1 MTPHPNPRPRR
12 RADGTVPLVSAPN
25 SSIFLSRLRRLPVLD
40 TAGDKLG
47 TVRDVLVQV
56 RSAGRAPRVKGLVVE
71 LFAQHRVFVPMVRV
85 HNIEALQVTISG
97 VLNTRRFERR
107 ESETL
112 VFQDLIDAQVK
123 RRGESKPAWIYD
135 VSIRQARSH
144 DWEIDEVALRAST
157 GPFARRTYDT
167 IVDWSDIDV
176 FVVGAGRSTREV
188 LAHLEDM
195 KAADIARELHDMTPQ
210 RRSEIAHALDDETL
224 ADALEELPEDEQV
237 ELIQALEVERAADV
251 LEEMNPDDAADL
263 VAELTPEVA
272 EKLLERMEPEEAQDV
287 RRLMEYG
294 GFTAGGL
301 MTPEPV
307 ILAPDDT
314 VAMAQARV
322 RNEELT
328 PALAGMVYVCRTP
341 LEAPTGRFLGAVHIQ
356 RLLREPPSVLVSSLV
371 DTDLEPLRPGAHI
384 STVSRYF
391 ATYNLVCAPVV
402 NEERQLLGA
411 VTVDDVLDAM
421 LPDDWRGD
429 QMDGLAPSEAHWTA
443 DRHTRDQELR
453 RARTASRGGVS
464 RRG

>member
-1 MTPHPNPRPRR
+1 MSTP
-12 RADGTVPLVSAPN
+12 T

-47 TVRDVLVQV
+47 SVRDVVVQV

-85 HNIEALQVTISG
+85 RTIEPLQVTISG

-107 ESETL
+107 ESEML
-112 VFQDLIDAQVK
+112 AFQDLIDAQVR

-157 GPFARRTYDT
+157 RPFARRTYDT

-188 LAHLEDM
+188 LAQMEDM

-210 RRSEIAHALDDETL
+210 RRTEIARALDDETL

-237 ELIQALEVERAADV
+237 HLIQALEVERAADV
-251 LEEMNPDDAADL
+251 LEEMDPDDAADL

-272 EKLLERMEPEEAQDV
+272 EQLLGRMEPEDAQDV

-294 GFTAGGL
+294 EDTAGGL

-307 ILAPDDT
+307 ILGPDDT
-314 VAMAQARV
+314 VATALARV
-322 RNEELT
+322 RTEELT
-328 PALAGMVYVCRTP
+328 PALAGMVYVCRPP
-341 LEAPTGRFLGAVHIQ
+341 LEAPTGRFLGAVHVQ
-356 RLLREPPSVLVSSLV
+356 RLLREPPSVLVSGLV
-371 DTDLEPLRPGAHI
+371 DTNLEPLTPSAHV

-411 VTVDDVLDAM
+411 ITVDDVLDAM

-429 QMDGLAPSEAHWTA
+429 QMDGLAPSEARWSA
-443 DRHTRDQELR
+443 ERARRDRELR
-453 RARTASRGGVS
+453 RAHNAEPGKVN
-464 RRG
+464 RRGR

>member
-1 MTPHPNPRPRR
+1 M
-12 RADGTVPLVSAPN
+12 SAPH

-47 TVRDVLVQV
+47 TVRDVVVQV
-56 RSAGRAPRVKGLVVE
+56 RSSGRAPRVKGLVVE
-71 LFAQHRVFVPMVRV
+71 LFAQHRVFVPMARV
-85 HNIEALQVTISG
+85 HNVEALQVTISG

-107 ESETL
+107 QSEML
-112 VFQDLIDAQVK
+112 VFQDLIDAEVR
-123 RRGESKPAWIYD
+123 RRGEDKPAWIFD
-135 VSIRQARSH
+135 MSIRQARSH
-144 DWEIDEVALRAST
+144 DWEIDEVALRAASR
-157 GPFARRTYDT
+157 PFTRRTYDT

-188 LAHLEDM
+188 LAQMEDM

-210 RRSEIAHALDDETL
+210 RRTEIAHALDDETL
-224 ADALEELPEDEQV
+224 ADALEELPEDEQI

-251 LEEMNPDDAADL
+251 LEEMDPDDAADL

-272 EKLLERMEPEEAQDV
+272 EQLLDRMEPEEAQDV
-287 RRLMEYG
+287 RRLMEYDEH
-294 GFTAGGL
+294 TAGGL

-314 VAMAQARV
+314 VATALARI
-322 RNEELT
+322 RNPDLT

-341 LEAPTGRFLGAVHIQ
+341 LEAPTGRFLGAVHFQ
-356 RLLREPPSVLVSSLV
+356 RLLREPPSVLVSALV
-371 DTDLEPLRPGAHI
+371 DSDLEPLSPSAHV

-402 NEERQLLGA
+402 NEDRQLLGA
-411 VTVDDVLDAM
+411 ITVDDVLDAM

-429 QMDGLAPSEAHWTA
+429 QMDGLAPSEAHWQA
-443 DRHTRDQELR
+443 DRAARDLELR
-453 RARTASRGGVS
+453 RAMAT
-464 RRG
+464 RRKVTRDGR

>member
-1 MTPHPNPRPRR
+1 MSPTN
-12 RADGTVPLVSAPN
+12 T
-25 SSIFLSRLRRLPVLD
+25 SIFMSRLRRLPVMD
-40 TAGDKLG
+40 TAGDKIG
-47 TVRDVLVQV
+47 TVRDAVVQV

-85 HNIEALQVTISG
+85 RSVEALQVTISG

-107 ESETL
+107 ESELL
-112 VFQDLIDAQVK
+112 VFNDLFDSQVR
-123 RRGESKPAWIYD
+123 RRGESKPSWVFD

-167 IVDWSDIDV
+167 IVDWRDIDV

-188 LAHLEDM
+188 LAQMEDM

-210 RRSEIAHALDDETL
+210 RRQEIAHALDDETL

-251 LEEMNPDDAADL
+251 LEEMDPDDAADL

-272 EKLLERMEPEEAQDV
+272 EQLLDRMEPDEAQDV
-287 RRLMEYG
+287 RRLMKYDE
-294 GFTAGGL
+294 FTAGGL

-314 VAMAQARV
+314 VATALAQV

-328 PALAGMVYVCRTP
+328 PALAGMVYVCRAP

-371 DTDLEPLRPGAHI
+371 DTDLEPLKPSAHV

-421 LPDDWRGD
+421 LPADWRGD

-443 DRHTRDQELR
+443 DRLTRDLELR
-453 RARTASRGGVS
+453 RS
-464 RRG
+464 RRSAQGRPDRGR

>member
-1 MTPHPNPRPRR
+1 M
-12 RADGTVPLVSAPN
+12 
-25 SSIFLSRLRRLPVLD
+25 D

-47 TVRDVLVQV
+47 TVRDLVVQV
-56 RSAGRAPRVKGLVVE
+56 RSSGRAPRVKGLVVE

-85 HNIEALQVTISG
+85 HAIEAIQVTISG

-107 ESETL
+107 EAESL
-112 VFQDLIDAQVK
+112 VFQDLFDSQVNL
-123 RRGESKPAWIYD
+123 RGQSKPSWIFD

-144 DWEIDEVALRAST
+144 DWQIDEVALRAST

-188 LAHLEDM
+188 LARMEDM
-195 KAADIARELHDMTPQ
+195 KAADIARELHDMTAQ
-210 RRSEIAHALDDETL
+210 RRREIARALDDETL

-237 ELIQALEVERAADV
+237 ELIQALEVDRAADV

-263 VAELTPEVA
+263 VAELTPDVA
-272 EKLLERMEPEEAQDV
+272 EKLLDRMEPEEALDV

-294 GFTAGGL
+294 EHTAGGL

-307 ILAPDDT
+307 VLGADDT
-314 VAMAQARV
+314 VAMALARI
-322 RNEELT
+322 RSQDLT
-328 PALAGMVYVCRTP
+328 PALAGMVYVCRSP
-341 LEAPTGRFLGAVHIQ
+341 LEPPTGRFLGAVHFQ
-356 RLLREPPSVLVSSLV
+356 RLLREPPSVLVSALV
-371 DTDLEPLRPGAHI
+371 DTDLEPLKPSAHV

-402 NEERQLLGA
+402 NEDRQLLGA

-429 QMDGLAPSEAHWTA
+429 QMDGLAPSEAHWAA
-443 DRHTRDQELR
+443 DRLIRDLELR
-453 RARTASRGGVS
+453 RHRASDQRKGAPDG
-464 RRG
+464 R